1 MKDNSHAKKQAR
13 AQLNSILEM
22 VEEWHDTND
31 DDAFEEA
38 ERAILES
45 ALSVEVRAD
54 WHAPGTDPDID
65 TEYQILLCTGGP
77 AVMIRGELNGY
88 QRPETARLYY
98 QDWFTPWTEYTDIS
112 ESEREAMLTYCQCF
126 YFDA

>member
-45 ALSVEVRAD
+45 ALSVEVRSD

-65 TEYQILLCTGGP
+65 TEYQILLCTGAP